1 MIKIEDDDFLD
12 EDFSEE
18 EEIDKALDDEEIDAG
33 EAGFLKG
40 YFGEEED

>member
-1 MIKIEDDDFLD
+1 MEGDDFL
-12 EDFSEE
+12 EEELSEE
-18 EEIDKALDDEEIDAG
+18 EEIEQALDDEEIDAG